1 MLFCKSATTF
11 NCLFGEKMLEVLN
24 NFVPRTSYFVFTLPI
39 LTLTFASLLA
49 VESPALPKIQM
60 TTEQLVASGLQLPLM
75 EAFYTIQGEGQ
86 FSGHAAYFIR
96 LGGCDVGCVWCDVKE
111 SWEAGKWPI
120 LPIEKI
126 VSDALAYPGRLVV
139 ITGGEP
145 LLYDLGPLTQLLKS
159 KGFSTHLETS
169 GAHPFSGDFDW
180 VCFSPKKFKK
190 PHSSIYEVANELKV
204 VVYHPSDL
212 TFAQE
217 HATQVGS
224 ECELRLQ
231 PEWSKAADRL
241 PELIDFI
248 KGNPNWK
255 ISLQTHKFMDIP

>member
-1 MLFCKSATTF
+1 
-11 NCLFGEKMLEVLN
+11 MLEVLN

-60 TTEQLVASGLQLPLM
+60 TTQQLVASGLQLPLM
-75 EAFYTIQGEGQ
+75 EAFYTIQGEGR

-126 VSDALAYPGRLVV
+126 VDDALSYPGRLVV

-159 KGFSTHLETS
+159 KGDRKS
-169 GAHPFSGDFDW
+169 
-180 VCFSPKKFKK
+180 
-190 PHSSIYEVANELKV
+190 V
-204 VVYHPSDL
+204 V
-212 TFAQE
+212 
-217 HATQVGS
+217 
-224 ECELRLQ
+224 
-231 PEWSKAADRL
+231 
-241 PELIDFI
+241 
-248 KGNPNWK
+248 
-255 ISLQTHKFMDIP
+255 